1 MIDLGSKMILSLIV
15 CHPFIVF
22 WMSLAIMGE
31 KKNINREKNYLPSV
45 HKKSFSPKSAY
56 LKFYVSISK

>member
-22 WMSLAIMGE
+22 WMSLAIMGKKKTLTE
-31 KKNINREKNYLPSV
+31 KRIICHQFIKNHFLLRVPI
-45 HKKSFSPKSAY
+45 
-56 LKFYVSISK
+56 

>member
-1 MIDLGSKMILSLIV
+1 MIESKMILSLIV

-31 KKNINREKNYLPSV
+31 KINREKNYLPSV
-45 HKKSFSPKSAY
+45 YKKSFSPKSAY